1 MGIKWSEGFDK
12 SAHKS
17 AVKSPQARQ
26 ALMQKAGAIK
36 YVKRVSPPKIR
47 TPDGKSRWSIQSES
61 RAVSKDFVFPGALVR
76 LTLEGQRYH
85 GGHKYCTVISEHQ
98 DWNGNGRT
106 ESLAWGK
113 YWQVLMPDGVQA
125 TVNSRYM
132 RPLTDVQNGN
142 LPDDEDEE
150 EPVQP

>member
-1 MGIKWSEGFDK
+1 MGIKWSEGFDR

-17 AVKSPQARQ
+17 VVKNPQARQ

-36 YVKRVSPPKIR
+36 YVKRVAPPKMR
-47 TPDGKSRWSIQSES
+47 TADGKSRWSIQAES

-85 GGHKYCTVISEHQ
+85 NGHKYCTVISEHG
-98 DWNGNGRT
+98 DWNNGRA
-106 ESLAWGK
+106 ESLTWGK
-113 YWQVLMPDGVQA
+113 YWDVLLPDGVQA
-125 TVNSRYM
+125 TVNSSWM
-132 RPLTDVQNGN
+132 RPLTDIQNGN
-142 LPDDEDEE
+142 LPDEEDE